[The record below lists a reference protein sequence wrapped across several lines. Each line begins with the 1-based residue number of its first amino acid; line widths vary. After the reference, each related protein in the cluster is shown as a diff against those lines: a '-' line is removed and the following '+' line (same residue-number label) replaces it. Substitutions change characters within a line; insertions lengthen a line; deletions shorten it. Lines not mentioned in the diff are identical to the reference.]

1 MYSSKI
7 TIHGDKSHYRLDTK
21 YEYIEALIDEM
32 RANTEYSNFIFKV
45 MLSSDEEL
53 RNDMGFCSAS
63 NSPSDEDNLTWYEEH
78 IRKQLNKLDI
88 ITLTFLLNGIE
99 QARG

>member
-7 TIHGDKSHYRLDTK
+7 TVHGDKSHFRLDTK

-32 RANTEYSNFIFKV
+32 RANTEYGSFIFKA
-45 MLSSDEEL
+45 MLCLDEEL
-53 RNDMGFCSAS
+53 KDDFY
-63 NSPSDEDNLTWYEEH
+63 SPSDEGNLTWYKEH
-78 IRKQLNKLDI
+78 IKKQLNKLDI